1 MLACLALALGLGVP
15 GGEATAQNRD
25 LPLTAAP
32 PAQRALACYQWDIFP
47 NERYKLDIRFH
58 SPLSEK
64 AEEERF
70 HHPPQ
75 AAFSVHGKHVGVCG
89 KKAQPD
95 PFGATSTVRPVVGT
109 LISVLPLGKL
119 GGARLGLETF
129 DTTGVV
135 GSPIP
140 INWCKDVEISCKAL
154 DDGFPPKTWRCFS
167 QNKHPV
173 EHRPSF
179 LRLVD
184 EANDPLCSQFEDG
197 ATAAQQ
203 RPDTDCF
210 VPPFDQPPQPG
221 SVAPASGCT
230 TQLSLQP
237 PG

>member
-25 LPLTAAP
+25 LPLTSAP

-70 HHPPQ
+70 GRPPQ

-89 KKAQPD
+89 KEAQPD

-119 GGARLGLETF
+119 GGARLGLEAF

-140 INWCKDVEISCKAL
+140 INWCKDVEI
-154 DDGFPPKTWRCFS
+154 
-167 QNKHPV
+167 N
-173 EHRPSF
+173 
-179 LRLVD
+179 
-184 EANDPLCSQFEDG
+184 
-197 ATAAQQ
+197 
-203 RPDTDCF
+203 
-210 VPPFDQPPQPG
+210 
-221 SVAPASGCT
+221 
-230 TQLSLQP
+230 
-237 PG
+237 

>member
-1 MLACLALALGLGVP
+1 
-15 GGEATAQNRD
+15 
-25 LPLTAAP
+25 LTAAP

-70 HHPPQ
+70 GRPPQ

-89 KKAQPD
+89 KEAQPD

-119 GGARLGLETF
+119 GGARLGLEAF

-140 INWCKDVEISCKAL
+140 INWCKDVEIS
-154 DDGFPPKTWRCFS
+154 
-167 QNKHPV
+167 
-173 EHRPSF
+173 
-179 LRLVD
+179 
-184 EANDPLCSQFEDG
+184 
-197 ATAAQQ
+197 
-203 RPDTDCF
+203 
-210 VPPFDQPPQPG
+210 
-221 SVAPASGCT
+221 
-230 TQLSLQP
+230 
-237 PG
+237 